1 MRLKVRIIHGVQDQA
16 QFLISLQIHSD
27 MISGPR
33 LTQQACL
40 SFRDLSGMK
49 KFVEKGEIN
58 HALRFTVRNTR
69 NAFIHPATHA
79 ASNSSNINYPPMGMR
94 IRLKTGFDIT
104 GFSPHIQVIL
114 RALKKYGMFVADNG
128 SDWYISG
135 APDSRWDDEELGE
148 LKTIQGKNF
157 EVVKSGTVIQMT
169 K

>member
-1 MRLKVRIIHGVQDQA
+1 MAKSQNNTWSAGSGAIFDLTSNSLRHDFWTSADAAGLPIFPGLVRYEEV
-16 QFLISLQIHSD
+16 
-27 MISGPR
+27 
-33 LTQQACL
+33 
-40 SFRDLSGMK
+40 
-49 KFVEKGEIN
+49 VEKGEIN

-94 IRLKTGFDIT
+94 LRLKTGFDIT